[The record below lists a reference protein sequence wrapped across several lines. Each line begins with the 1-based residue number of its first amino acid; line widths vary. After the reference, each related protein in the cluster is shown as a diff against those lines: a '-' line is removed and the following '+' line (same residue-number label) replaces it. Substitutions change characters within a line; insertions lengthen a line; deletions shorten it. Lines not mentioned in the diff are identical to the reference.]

1 MKYLEVQSKVIF
13 KNPNF
18 QSFSWT
24 GESWEVQLE
33 HRSKIPTFWSLYGLG
48 KTWKYSL
55 RPRFKSPNLNL
66 YVNWERLCPNLSFTV
81 ENKMG
86 SFDKA
91 GCISNLL
98 INEILYFL
106 KFQELLINWKKYVS
120 FGKNGIWIHWKFC
133 AYHRIFD
140 LGKIFTK
147 FDCDSSHD
155 GYWQIKNRQTDAI
168 HFVQELCN
176 KGTSNL
182 PVTRR

>member
-48 KTWKYSL
+48 KTRKYSL

-81 ENKMG
+81 ENKMR

-91 GCISNLL
+91 GCISNLTDKWDIIFPQISRAFNQL
-98 INEILYFL
+98 EKICFLWEKWNLNPLEILCIPQNFWPRENFHKVWL
-106 KFQELLINWKKYVS
+106 
-120 FGKNGIWIHWKFC
+120 
-133 AYHRIFD
+133 
-140 LGKIFTK
+140 
-147 FDCDSSHD
+147 
-155 GYWQIKNRQTDAI
+155 WQ
-168 HFVQELCN
+168 
-176 KGTSNL
+176 
-182 PVTRR
+182 